1 MAYAGAVTVT
11 RKGSEVTVEVAE
23 TEGAAASEATIEI
36 GFTKGRLLRQMVA
49 KTSGSA
55 TTYDPILGIA
65 SNPSGNNVV
74 VENDTAGGVIDNSW
88 TGGVPFN
95 TPTGILYHRSVP
107 DAGTDNTTAVVYLI
121 LVGWGR

>member
-1 MAYAGAVTVT
+1 MAYAATVDPNRQGTEITVT
-11 RKGSEVTVEVAE
+11 ITEV
-23 TEGAAASEATIEI
+23 EGAAASEATIQLGI
-36 GFTKGRLLRQMVA
+36 TKGRILRQLVS

-74 VENDTAGGVIDNSW
+74 VENDTAAAVIDNSW

-107 DAGTDNTTAVVYLI
+107 NAGSDNTTSVVYYI
-121 LVGWGR
+121 LVGWGK